1 MKPFFAILLSGLL
14 AAFCSQSVVA
24 QPGQAPG
31 DTVHAYNVCF
41 PADVAIQGCGTAYPP
56 PTVFSEVLS
65 GCTLLGINYNDKE
78 YRTSGN
84 SCFRIFRTFMVVDWC
99 AFNESCGSQQA
110 QMFTVDR
117 DAPNA
122 NGILGE
128 GVCLLVRDDDANGY
142 PEVYYSADRTPDP
155 SERIAFPLSCLPN
168 AHPVFSY
175 TQVISVTDTVRPV
188 VQALLPSGPFA
199 IASTTCKASA
209 TIRFRVTDN
218 CSSSL
223 TIHTLG
229 ISNTP
234 GGAWQSPTIYSPS
247 WTQAAK
253 VSALGSGVYQAVL
266 DELPTGSYALGVG
279 FRDDCGNIS
288 FITSIPFQVVDTEG
302 PSPICMFG
310 LSGNLMSDGA
320 GGGMLTVN
328 ASDFVRSQV
337 FDCNGAGAS
346 QASNPLQKQVRAYSI
361 NRWGDSAA
369 RGQNTLTFSCSD
381 ALNFVPIEIHAWDE
395 QQNHG
400 FCETYIEIQDNGF
413 ICPTPGPVSVAG
425 VVRTEA
431 NTPLPNVEVH
441 ASGDTVNMVKTNEK
455 GVFRFAKLRMGRSYR
470 FTPALDTDIR
480 KGINGRDLML
490 LQQQIIGLPV
500 LKKPTQ
506 WVAADVDRSGTLTMQ
521 DLKIL
526 QDVFLKKLDQ
536 FPGNTSW
543 RFLDAR
549 QLAAATPGSI
559 PLAQESYLIREYQ
572 QKDTSLNF
580 MAVKV
585 GDLDGSAFLPPTPA
599 PVANLDVADLP
610 LRAGSVVAV
619 PVVLNGP
626 TASARGMAGTLQVDR
641 DRGDL
646 IGMEAGR
653 LNATQ
658 WAWDPESGSLSFA
671 ALESE
676 VQKGEGP
683 LFTLLIQAKSD
694 AALAD
699 ALYFADEAGMWR
711 SGGSVQELA
720 LRFVDAGSLDHSA
733 TGIALPNPF
742 RDALTLRFTVATA
755 GDWELKVSDS
765 MGRLVFRQQMSLGR
779 GPQEWTAPGHRFP
792 SPGAYTYVL
801 QGPGLIRSG
810 TVVKIE

>member
-1 MKPFFAILLSGLL
+1 MKPFFATLLLGLFSASFL
-14 AAFCSQSVVA
+14 QPAAA
-24 QPGQAPG
+24 QTQAPG
-31 DTVHAYNVCF
+31 DTVHAYNICF
-41 PADVAIQGCGTAYPP
+41 PADIAIQGCGTAFPP

-84 SCFRIFRTFMVVDWC
+84 ACFRIFRTFMVVDWC
-99 AFNESCGSQQA
+99 AFNESCGPQQA

-117 DAPNA
+117 DAPNT

-128 GVCLLVRDDDANGY
+128 GVCLLVRDDNADGY

-155 SERIAFPLSCLPN
+155 AERIAFPVSCLPN

-188 VQALLPSGPFA
+188 VQPLSSGPFA
-199 IASTTCKASA
+199 IASTSCKASA
-209 TIRFRVTDN
+209 TVRFRVTDN
-218 CSSSL
+218 CSAAL

-234 GGAWQSPTIYSPS
+234 GGPWQSPTLYSPS
-247 WTQAAK
+247 WTQSAK
-253 VSALGSGVYQAVL
+253 VSALGSGVYQVVI
-266 DELPTGSYALGVG
+266 DGLPTGSYALGVG

-288 FITSIPFQVVDTEG
+288 FITPVPFQVVDTEG

-320 GGGMLTVN
+320 GGGMLTVYV
-328 ASDFVRSQV
+328 SDFVRSQV
-337 FDCNGAGAS
+337 FDCNGAGSA
-346 QASNPLQKQVRAYSI
+346 QASNPLQKQVQAYSI
-361 NRWGDSAA
+361 NRWGDSAS
-369 RGQNTLTFSCSD
+369 RGQNTLTFTCSD
-381 ALNFVPIEIHAWDE
+381 ALNFVPIEVHAWDE
-395 QQNHG
+395 KQNHG

-413 ICPTPGPVSVAG
+413 VCPTPGPVSVAG

-431 NTPLPNVEVH
+431 NIPLPNVEIH
-441 ASGDTVNMVKTNEK
+441 ASGDTANMVKTNEK
-455 GVFRFAKLRMGRSYR
+455 GVFRFARLRTGRSYR
-470 FTPALDTDIR
+470 FTPVLDTDIR

-506 WVAADVDRSGTLTMQ
+506 WVAADVDRSGTLTLQ

-526 QDVFLKKLDQ
+526 QEVFLQKLDT

-549 QLAAATPGSI
+549 QLAVATPGSI
-559 PLAQESYLIREYQ
+559 PLAQESYPIRNYQ
-572 QKDTSLNF
+572 QKDTSLHF

-585 GDLDGSAFLPPTPA
+585 GDLDGSAFTPPN
-599 PVANLDVADLP
+599 PVPIANLDVADLP
-610 LRAGSVVAV
+610 LRTGSVITV
-619 PVVLNGP
+619 PIVFNGP
-626 TASARGMAGTLQVDR
+626 AASAKGIAGTLQVDR
-641 DRGDL
+641 DLGEL

-658 WAWDPESGSLSFA
+658 WAWDPASGLLSFA
-671 ALESE
+671 ALEADM
-676 VQKGEGP
+676 QGGDTP
-683 LFTLLIQAKSD
+683 LFTLLIRAKSD
-694 AALAD
+694 ATLAD
-699 ALYFADEAGMWR
+699 ALSFADEAGVCR
-711 SGGSVQELA
+711 SGGAVQELA
-720 LRFVDAGSLDHSA
+720 LRFVDAGSIHQST

-742 RDALTLRFTVATA
+742 RDELTLRFTAGIA
-755 GDWELKVSDS
+755 GDWDLKVSDS
-765 MGRLVFRQQMSLGR
+765 AGRLVFRERMSLEK

-792 SPGAYTYVL
+792 SPGMYTYIL
-801 QGPGLIRSG
+801 QGPGLVRSG